1 MDVCLMIEGQEGVTW
16 DEWLSLALACE
27 EHGFD
32 GLFRS
37 DHYLSFDHPEV
48 RGAFDAWSTLAALAS
63 ITERIRLGTL
73 VSPVGFRHPALLSKA
88 VVTVDHASDG
98 RAELGMG
105 AGWFEREHRAFGFP
119 FPPTAERHDILAEQV
134 EIVHRLWDADEDV
147 VDFEGK
153 RYRLEACTSLPRPL
167 QDPHPTLIVGGGA
180 GPRSTALAARWAD
193 EYNVVFSDP
202 PTAREQRERV
212 RAACTAIGRDPDE
225 LRFSVMTRLVIG
237 AEDDEVRERARALME
252 VQDERGDVD
261 EYIEGMRSNMTVGT
275 PEQVLDRLRAFA
287 EAGAERVFLQHLV
300 HDDLEAVALIG
311 REVVPEARRL

>member
-37 DHYLSFDHPEV
+37 DHYLSFDRPEE

-63 ITERIRLGTL
+63 VTERVRLGTL
-73 VSPVGFRHPALLSKA
+73 VSPVGFRHPAVLSKA

-119 FPPTAERHDILAEQV
+119 FPAAAERTDILTEQL
-134 EIVHRLWDADEDV
+134 EIVHRLWDRDEDA
-147 VDFEGK
+147 VDFEGTH
-153 RYRLEACTSLPRPL
+153 YRLEACVSLPRPV
-167 QDPHPTLIVGGGA
+167 QDPHPTLIVGGDA

-193 EYNVVFSDP
+193 EYNVVYSDP
-202 PTAREQRERV
+202 LTAGEQRERV
-212 RAACTAIGRDPDE
+212 RAACVAIGRDPDE
-225 LRFSVMTRLVIG
+225 VRFSLMTRAVVG
-237 AEDDEVRERARALME
+237 ADEGEVRARAAKLME
-252 VQDERGDVD
+252 REDERGDVD
-261 EYIEGMRSNMTVGT
+261 DYLRGMRSSLAVGT
-275 PEQVLDRLRAFA
+275 TEQVLERLRAFA
-287 EAGAERVFLQHLV
+287 EAGVERVFMQHLV

-311 REVVPEARRL
+311 RDVVPEAARL

>member
-37 DHYLSFDHPEV
+37 DHYLSFDHPME

-98 RAELGMG
+98 RAELGVG
-105 AGWFEREHRAFGFP
+105 AGWFEREHKAFGFT
-119 FPPTAERHDILAEQV
+119 FPPTAERHDVLAEQV
-134 EIVHRLWDADEDV
+134 EIVHRLWDRNEDA
-147 VDFEGK
+147 VDFDGTH
-153 RYRLEACTSLPRPL
+153 YRLEACPSLPKAV
-167 QDPHPTLIVGGGA
+167 QDPHPPLIVGGGA
-180 GPRSTALAARWAD
+180 GPRSAALAARWAD

-212 RAACTAIGRDPDE
+212 RAACASIGRDPDE

-237 AEDDEVRERARALME
+237 ADDDEVRERARALME

-311 REVVPEARRL
+311 REVVPEAGRL

>member
-37 DHYLSFDHPEV
+37 DHYLSFEHPKE

-63 ITERIRLGTL
+63 ITERVRLGTL

-119 FPPTAERHDILAEQV
+119 FPSTAERLDILTEQV
-134 EIVHRLWDADEDV
+134 EIVHRLWDRDEDE
-147 VDFEGK
+147 VDFEGTH
-153 RYRLEACTSLPRPL
+153 YRLEACPSLPKGV

-202 PTAREQRERV
+202 ATAREQRQRV
-212 RAACTAIGRDPDE
+212 RAACAAIGRDADE
-225 LRFSVMTRLVIG
+225 VRFSVMTRLVIG
-237 AEDDEVRERARALME
+237 ADDGEVRERAAALME

-261 EYIEGMRSNMTVGT
+261 DYIEDMRSNMTVGT
-275 PEQVLDRLRAFA
+275 PDQVLERLRAFA

-311 REVVPEARRL
+311 REVVPEVARL

>member
-37 DHYLSFDHPEV
+37 DHYLAFDHPEE

-88 VVTVDHASDG
+88 VVTVDHVSDG

-105 AGWFEREHRAFGFP
+105 AGWFEREHRAFGFS

-147 VDFEGK
+147 VDFDG
-153 RYRLEACTSLPRPL
+153 RHYRLEACTSLPRPL
-167 QDPHPTLIVGGGA
+167 QRPHPTLILGGDA

-193 EYNVVFSDP
+193 EYNVVYSDP
-202 PTAREQRERV
+202 PTAGQQRERV
-212 RAACTAIGRDPDE
+212 RAACAAIGRDPDE
-225 LRFSVMTRLVIG
+225 VRFSLMTRTVVG
-237 AEDDEVRERARALME
+237 ADDGEVRARAAALMGRD
-252 VQDERGDVD
+252 DERGDVD
-261 EYIEGMRSNMTVGT
+261 DYLDGIRLNSTVGT
-275 PEQVLDRLRAFA
+275 TEQVHERLQAFA
-287 EAGAERVFLQHLV
+287 QAGVERVFLQHLV

-311 REVVPEARRL
+311 REIVPEAARL